1 MRLVLQQVQ
10 LESILILFL
19 KNKNELIRHTK
30 TQQALLEKALS
41 LLSVHGQL
49 IYCVCSIQ
57 KNEGIKQIDR
67 LLKKFKNIKRVP
79 VKKSEFT
86 QFEKYITKDG
96 DIQTFPYM
104 QKPGG
109 MDGFFISR
117 LYKEY

>member
-1 MRLVLQQVQ
+1 M
-10 LESILILFL
+10 
-19 KNKNELIRHTK
+19 KNKNELGKYIK

-41 LLSVHGQL
+41 LLSTQGQL
-49 IYCVCSIQ
+49 IYCVCSVQ
-57 KNEGIKQIDR
+57 KNEGIRQIDR
-67 LLKKFKNIKRVP
+67 ILKKFKNIRREP
-79 VKKSEFT
+79 IKKSEFT

-104 QKPGG
+104 KKPGG